1 MIETTARAFPL
12 NQLLPLCLL
21 VFVDAMGFAM
31 IVPILASNPLSENPL
46 LQSVLYGL
54 AVGIYPLATFF
65 AAPLLGILSDR
76 KGRLPIMLLCG
87 AGLIASY
94 AAIAVGFEVG
104 SPTLVI
110 LGRLVGG
117 LTAATQ
123 ALALAA
129 LSDLGDRG
137 SKDARINL
145 GLLSSSL
152 GFVLGP
158 VLSGVLAQIG
168 ESARFDRIAP
178 LVALMAAAAA
188 TMAWLAA
195 SYRDRGAP
203 ERVEDNPLDFLGSV
217 RELRLAVASP
227 VLRRLSTV
235 FLLQQLAWGGF
246 FFFVATFLISRFAMS
261 NYGVSYFMGVLGIG
275 FCLSFAVVTP
285 LLRKVFPAYPV
296 ALGSMVV
303 TTVCITAAVVGQT
316 VAWEWLLAIPISTG
330 VAVAYGAVISLF
342 TDQADGNEGGILG
355 VTASL
360 NALAFGLT
368 SLAGGVIA
376 GGAAVGPIVFA
387 ALLMAAST
395 LLLTGLR
402 TQRG

>member
-1 MIETTARAFPL
+1 MTQTTTRAFPIG
-12 NQLLPLCLL
+12 QLLPLCLL

-31 IVPILASNPLSENPL
+31 IVPILASNPLSDNPL
-46 LQSVLYGL
+46 LQSILYGI

-65 AAPLLGILSDR
+65 AAPLLGVLSDR

-94 AAIAVGFEVG
+94 AGIAIGFEVG

-110 LGRLVGG
+110 VGRLVGG

-129 LSDLGDRG
+129 LSDLGDRE

-145 GLLSSSL
+145 GLLASSL

-158 VLSGVLAQIG
+158 LLSGVLAQLG
-168 ESARFDRIAP
+168 GSAQFDRIAP
-178 LVALMAAAAA
+178 LVAVMALAAV
-188 TMAWLAA
+188 TLGWLAT
-195 SYRDRGAP
+195 SYPDKGAP

-227 VLRRLSTV
+227 VLRRLSAI

-246 FFFVATFLISRFAMS
+246 FFFMATFLISRFAMS
-261 NYGVSYFMGVLGIG
+261 NYEVSYFMGVLGVG

-285 LLRKVFPAYPV
+285 LLRKAFAAYPV
-296 ALGSMVV
+296 ALGAMIV
-303 TTVCITAAVVGQT
+303 TTVCIAVAAAGQS
-316 VAWEWLLAIPISTG
+316 AHWEWLLAIPISTG

-355 VTASL
+355 VTASI

-387 ALLMAAST
+387 AILMAAST

-402 TQRG
+402 KNRG

>member
-12 NQLLPLCLL
+12 KQILPLCLL

-46 LQSVLYGL
+46 LQSILYGL

-188 TMAWLAA
+188 TMAW
-195 SYRDRGAP
+195 
-203 ERVEDNPLDFLGSV
+203 
-217 RELRLAVASP
+217 
-227 VLRRLSTV
+227 
-235 FLLQQLAWGGF
+235 
-246 FFFVATFLISRFAMS
+246 
-261 NYGVSYFMGVLGIG
+261 
-275 FCLSFAVVTP
+275 
-285 LLRKVFPAYPV
+285 
-296 ALGSMVV
+296 
-303 TTVCITAAVVGQT
+303 
-316 VAWEWLLAIPISTG
+316 
-330 VAVAYGAVISLF
+330 
-342 TDQADGNEGGILG
+342 
-355 VTASL
+355 
-360 NALAFGLT
+360 
-368 SLAGGVIA
+368 
-376 GGAAVGPIVFA
+376 
-387 ALLMAAST
+387 
-395 LLLTGLR
+395 
-402 TQRG
+402 